1 MHQFSFLQ
9 MFPRFLDLRGV
20 NTYRQVPHSTFNKK
34 IIFQGR
40 CLSNSVVTQ
49 TNVSAMTSE
58 VNEENEP
65 GGRCLLGNW
74 VEERATALLDRTGP
88 RSRVHKYGHTGI
100 LTMDVAAKVQGLS
113 TFKAAFNSPK
123 SLGVLQKGRRAELL
137 ENDLIKII
145 SDQIHAEMNT
155 EPPAPELCS
164 VTKADYKVEGF
175 KSVRA
180 PMAMDHDYTTEQAIT
195 FWSDNYQKIQG
206 VTTVKTKDHP
216 FKINA
221 TFSTPI
227 GEQLDQLNDTVLCP
241 SENTL

>member
-1 MHQFSFLQ
+1 
-9 MFPRFLDLRGV
+9 
-20 NTYRQVPHSTFNKK
+20 
-34 IIFQGR
+34 
-40 CLSNSVVTQ
+40 
-49 TNVSAMTSE
+49 VSAMTSE

-123 SLGVLQKGRRAELL
+123 SLGVRQKGRRAELL

-145 SDQIHAEMNT
+145 RYDQIHAERNT

-195 FWSDNYQKIQG
+195 VWSDNYQKIQ
-206 VTTVKTKDHP
+206 VR
-216 FKINA
+216 IYL
-221 TFSTPI
+221 FSFHR
-227 GEQLDQLNDTVLCP
+227 LNDTVLCP
-241 SENTL
+241 SENAL